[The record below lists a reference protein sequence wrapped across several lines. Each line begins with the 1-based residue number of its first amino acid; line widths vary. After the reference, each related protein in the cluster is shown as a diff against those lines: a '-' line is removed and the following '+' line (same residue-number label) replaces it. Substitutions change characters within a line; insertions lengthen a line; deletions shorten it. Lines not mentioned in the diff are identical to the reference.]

1 MHSLACAEAAT
12 LLSVKQV
19 PKPLSPPRAS
29 VQYAMHAVH
38 HGKHRGMPFDCMPN
52 PHPNAH
58 PNPHP
63 SPQPGPTPDPTRN
76 PEPNQASSI
85 QSLGTTCDTFTL
97 GHHPFPCSAGRSST
111 DAVLPTLR
119 PMFFSEA
126 PLLSLTL
133 TLTLTLALAL
143 TLRS

>member
-19 PKPLSPPRAS
+19 PKLLSPPRAS
-29 VQYAMHAVH
+29 VQCAMHAVH
-38 HGKHRGMPFDCMPN
+38 HGMHSERTPN
-52 PHPNAH
+52 PHPN
-58 PNPHP
+58 PRP
-63 SPQPGPTPDPTRN
+63 SPQPGPTPDPTPD
-76 PEPNQASSI
+76 PEPKQASSI

-97 GHHPFPCSAGRSST
+97 GHHPFPSSAGRSST

-126 PLLSLTL
+126 LLLSLTL

-143 TLRS
+143 ALTLTLT